1 MRSLLFIVIASLA
14 AALSVDGFAQTYPSR
29 PVRLIVPFPPGGTP
43 DSNARILTGP
53 VERSLG
59 RNAQKPLGY
68 GTSGVSNP
76 QHIAGELFNVRAGTT
91 LMHVPYKGSSHGS
104 SLKSARRSRRRKR
117 RSF

>member
-59 RNAQKPLGY
+59 RNPQKPLGY

-76 QHIAGELFNVRAGTT
+76 QHIAGDPEAAGLWHVR
-91 LMHVPYKGSSHGS
+91 
-104 SLKSARRSRRRKR
+104 R
-117 RSF
+117 